1 MTVVLVLIAAA
12 TLMVVGIRRA
22 VRGFESEVCSPEELL
37 GRTTAID
44 LAAFQNLVD
53 PDEDQYLRSQ
63 LSWWAFLRVRQARFR
78 AALEYVQMT
87 ARNAA
92 ILVRLGQTAENS
104 SQERIS
110 EAGKQ
115 LLTLAIETR
124 ILAGLV
130 MAQLYV
136 ASVVPLWRP
145 SVGSVALAYS
155 GLRATLD
162 RVVRCQRPELAGRIR
177 AVV

>member
-12 TLMVVGIRRA
+12 MLMVVGIRRA
-22 VRGFESEVCSPEELL
+22 VRGFASEVGSPEELL
-37 GRTTAID
+37 GRTTTID

-63 LSWWAFLRVRQARFR
+63 LSWLAFLRVRRARFR
-78 AALEYVQMT
+78 AAREYVQMA

-92 ILVRLGQTAENS
+92 IMVRLGQTAQQS
-104 SQERIS
+104 RQERIS

-115 LLTLAIETR
+115 LLSVAIETR

-136 ASVVPLWRP
+136 ASLVPLWRP

-162 RVVRCQRPELAGRIR
+162 RVVSCQRPELAGRIR